1 MLTIDLNHIT
11 GSTWESMEAQ
21 NEDLRVITTMM
32 GLGVITQIMGMDA
45 GL

>member
-1 MLTIDLNHIT
+1 MLTIDLNYII

-21 NEDLRVITTMM
+21 NENLRVIATMM
-32 GLGVITQIMGMDA
+32 GLGVIIQIMGMDA